1 MGKPRKKTTRP
12 GMTTSRPPEVGAL
25 KEQLRQLSI
34 DQLVEIVEKFLARLG
49 EKERL
54 EFMNLLPSVCSE
66 NLERQLPYRRDE
78 DFLEAIE
85 DFCERVRNEEFV
97 EYGAGYDP
105 DEGEYH
111 GFGDDSWI
119 EEMDALFEA
128 AELYFLARHYGTVE
142 KAYQLLFACLEIE
155 SEEGGYYFTTSEP
168 QTALSTDLLKARKR
182 YFDSLC
188 YLYTGETLAE
198 RIIEDLGEY
207 RYIGKT
213 LPEVKELFP
222 EGGEVIQLL
231 EEALIKRPSRDD
243 AGTVLMA
250 LDHPA
255 ELLRQIYTDF
265 RSLEEL
271 DRFAQQYG
279 EKHPWCYEELV
290 RGYAQKNEWQRVFFW
305 ASQGLS
311 SKASQKKA
319 RNAILADYRA
329 RAAQQ
334 LGDPAAVLSALW
346 EAFNSEANV
355 ERYVALRKA
364 AKAQGQWSE
373 YYPYLTQRLTHDISG
388 SSVTL
393 GYHWDNRLLVEAL
406 LVEGEYERALERAA
420 QSRFTSLWDEKENV
434 PKSVVDFFL
443 HSVTRAAD
451 REASATQYPE
461 IARRLNQPSE
471 LIKQLREELFQE
483 SLPESDR
490 DRQIDW
496 IVQMVSPRIDQIVS
510 SKAQYAYADAA
521 RDAKLIEELYRFQG
535 RSNKAQSFIAGLHA
549 QYQRHRNF
557 RAELKKLGLDIP

>member
-1 MGKPRKKTTRP
+1 MGKPRKKITRP
-12 GMTTSRPPEVGAL
+12 GLTTSRPSEVGAL

-34 DQLVEIVEKFLARLG
+34 DQLVEIVETFLARLG

-54 EFMNLLPSVCSE
+54 EFMSLLPSVYSE
-66 NLERQLPYRRDE
+66 DLERELPYRRDE

-128 AELYFLARHYGTVE
+128 AELYFLARRYGIAE

-168 QTALSTDLLKARKR
+168 QGALSTDLMKARKH
-182 YFDSLC
+182 YFESLC
-188 YLYTGETLAE
+188 HLYRGETLAGT
-198 RIIEDLGEY
+198 IIEGLGEY
-207 RYIGKT
+207 YYIGKKPPN
-213 LPEVKELFP
+213 LQELFP
-222 EGGEVIQLL
+222 EGGEVIRLL
-231 EEALIKRPSRDD
+231 EEALIKKPSRDD
-243 AGTVLMA
+243 AGTVLRA

-271 DRFAQQYG
+271 DRFGRQYG
-279 EKHPWCYEELV
+279 EKHPWCYEDLV
-290 RGYAQKNEWQRVFFW
+290 RAYAQKNDWQKVFFW

-311 SKASQKKA
+311 SKGSQKKA
-319 RNAILADYRA
+319 RNAILADHRA

-334 LGDPAAVLSALW
+334 LGDPTAVLSALW

-355 ERYVALRKA
+355 ERYVALREA

-373 YYPYLTQRLTHDISG
+373 YYPRLTQRLTHDISG

-393 GYHWDNRLLVEAL
+393 SHQWDNRLLVEAL

-420 QSRFTSLWDEKENV
+420 QPHLTSLWDEKGNAR
-434 PKSVVDFFL
+434 KSMVDFFL

-471 LIKQLREELFQE
+471 FIKQLREELFQE
-483 SLPESDR
+483 GLPQSDR

-496 IVQMVSPRIDQIVS
+496 IVQILRPCIDQIVS
-510 SKAQYAYADAA
+510 SKAQHAYADAA
-521 RDAKLIEELYRFQG
+521 HDAKLIEELYRFQG
-535 RSNKAQSFIAGLHA
+535 RSDKAQSFIAGLHT

-557 RAELKKLGLDIP
+557 RAELKKLGLGIP